1 LGSPVWLDKEP
12 PKCREITVATE
23 QQDMQA
29 HVRGYSAFSRM
40 IKWGAIL
47 SLIVA
52 LLVVLIISH

>member
-1 LGSPVWLDKEP
+1 M
-12 PKCREITVATE
+12 VATE

-29 HVRGYSAFSRM
+29 HVRSYSAFSRM

>member
-1 LGSPVWLDKEP
+1 M
-12 PKCREITVATE
+12 VATE

-29 HVRGYSAFSRM
+29 HVRSYSAFSRM

-52 LLVVLIISH
+52 LLVILIIRY